1 MAIRLIW
8 VLVLVFGVH
17 GCTEGGSS
25 NDEPPNREPTPDG
38 GVVDPLC
45 TAEAEPDPPAPTDVA
60 SRLVVA
66 NAEAQR
72 LQCECAVGF
81 GAYACVEN
89 CEAEEF
95 KLEPNGDVE
104 CFRELLGTT
113 LDTPTVECQLAAV
126 EALNAC
132 TPDAECNDDEFAAC
146 FLPFE
151 AAVRAC
157 PEAALGFETLADGC
171 FDRTGEELVAL
182 YNASLDAAYEEA
194 CRCVPDEEREACLA
208 FKESPREDCLTALL
222 GLDPLP
228 RRVTECLI
236 EYLDE
241 EIEFLEDEAC
251 CESPDDFDCRTGPF
265 WFSGELRQLERQRF
279 EISGALAFCLGSE
292 QNLVVYTATG
302 TLSDTV
308 GGDAAQLE
316 GATLTVR
323 VSANPEALSTPLS
336 SATSE
341 RAVWSAAA
349 SYAITDRPGGAP
361 NLTFAAPTELDV
373 VNRFPADPGAPQLPS
388 DPPDTVR
395 FESASG
401 SLEGAPVDLPFVQ
414 ADFLTF
420 DLFKDRGSPT
430 IRSLPSYHEALSGGA
445 LADASGSGAFSYD
458 YEVEYFR
465 GDPIPVFD
473 ATEAVLFC
481 MGPEPELP
489 FAARNDAGRCGDEEA
504 LLVSGGLDNFMAVSR
519 SAAQDPNGDPYLYY
533 LVIRRDQISELQAYV
548 EDNPLLAELD
558 PVRALVSALQAADD
572 SEDDYCE
579 DGGGVVSVAL
589 PPEAG
594 RPPDLSEVTA
604 RIAQAQQ
611 ALDTLQQLDLQTLKE
626 EAVQIALDTVRMS
639 VCPTI
644 GLAVGKVIPPSN
656 FKLLAL
662 NIAVQGVVGAFT
674 GCNDIL
680 IE

>member
-1 MAIRLIW
+1 M
-8 VLVLVFGVH
+8 
-17 GCTEGGSS
+17 
-25 NDEPPNREPTPDG
+25 NRDPVPDG
-38 GVVDPLC
+38 GVGDLLC
-45 TAEAEPDPPAPTDVA
+45 TAEAEPEVPEATDVA

-72 LQCECAVGF
+72 LQCDCAVGF
-81 GAYACVEN
+81 GAFACVEN
-89 CEAEEF
+89 CEAELF

-132 TPDAECNDDEFAAC
+132 TPDAECNDDECAAC
-146 FLPFE
+146 VLPFE
-151 AAVRAC
+151 VAIRAC

-194 CRCVPDEEREACLA
+194 CRCVADEEREACLA
-208 FKESPREDCLTALL
+208 FKESPREDCLTPLL
-222 GLDPLP
+222 GIDPLP

-241 EIEFLEDEAC
+241 EIEFLQDEAC
-251 CESPDDFDCRTGPF
+251 CEGPDDVDCRTGPF
-265 WFSGELRQLERQRF
+265 WLSGELRQLGRQRF
-279 EISGALAFCLGSE
+279 QISGALASCLGSE
-292 QNLVVYTATG
+292 QNHVVYTATG

-308 GGDAAQLE
+308 GGDAAQLD
-316 GATLTVR
+316 GATLKVR
-323 VSANPEALSTPLS
+323 VSANPEASSTPLS
-336 SATSE
+336 SGTSE
-341 RAVWSAAA
+341 RAVWNAAP
-349 SYAITDRPGGAP
+349 SYQITGRPGGAP
-361 NLTFAAPTELDV
+361 NLTFAAPTQLDL

-395 FESASG
+395 FESTSG
-401 SLEGAPVDLPFVQ
+401 LLDGAPVDLPFVQ

-430 IRSLPSYHEALSGGA
+430 IRSLPGYHEALSGGA
-445 LADASGSGAFSYD
+445 LADASGAGAFSYD
-458 YEVEYFR
+458 YGVEHFR

-473 ATEAVLFC
+473 ATEAVMFC

-504 LLVSGGLDNFMAVSR
+504 LLVSGGLEDFMAISR
-519 SAAQDPNGDPYLYY
+519 SAAQDPDGDPYLYY

-572 SEDDYCE
+572 AEDDYCE
-579 DGGGVVSVAL
+579 DGGGVVSVAI
-589 PPEAG
+589 PRVVG
-594 RPPDLSEVTA
+594 RPPDLSEVGA
-604 RIAQAQQ
+604 RIEQAQQ
-611 ALDTLQQLDLQTLKE
+611 ALNTLQQLDLQTLKE
-626 EAVQIALDTVRMS
+626 QAVQIVLDTVRMS

-644 GLAVGKVIPPSN
+644 GVGVNALIPTSN
-656 FKLLAL
+656 FKWLAL
-662 NIAVQGVVGAFT
+662 NIAVQGAVGAVT

-680 IE
+680 FE

>member
-1 MAIRLIW
+1 M
-8 VLVLVFGVH
+8 
-17 GCTEGGSS
+17 
-25 NDEPPNREPTPDG
+25 
-38 GVVDPLC
+38 
-45 TAEAEPDPPAPTDVA
+45 
-60 SRLVVA
+60 
-66 NAEAQR
+66 
-72 LQCECAVGF
+72 
-81 GAYACVEN
+81 
-89 CEAEEF
+89 
-95 KLEPNGDVE
+95 E

-132 TPDAECNDDEFAAC
+132 TPDAECNDDGFAAC
-146 FLPFE
+146 LLPFE
-151 AAVRAC
+151 AAVGAC
-157 PEAALGFETLADGC
+157 PEPALGFETLADGC

-182 YNASLDAAYEEA
+182 YDASLDAAYEEA
-194 CRCVPDEEREACLA
+194 CRCVADEEREACLA
-208 FKESPREDCLTALL
+208 FKESPRDDCLTPLL

-241 EIEFLEDEAC
+241 EIEFLQDEAC

-265 WFSGELRQLERQRF
+265 WFSGELNQLERQQF
-279 EISGALAFCLGSE
+279 DISGALAFCLGSE

-308 GGDAAQLE
+308 GGDAAELD
-316 GATLTVR
+316 GATLSVR

-336 SATSE
+336 SGTSE
-341 RAVWSAAA
+341 RAVWNAAA
-349 SYAITDRPGGAP
+349 SYQITERPGGAP
-361 NLTFAAPTELDV
+361 NLTFAAPTELDL

-395 FESASG
+395 FASASG
-401 SLEGAPVDLPFVQ
+401 LLEGAAVDLPFVQ

-420 DLFKDRGSPT
+420 ALFKDRGSPT
-430 IRSLPSYHEALSGGA
+430 IRSLPGYQEALSGGA

-473 ATEAVLFC
+473 ATEAVMLC
-481 MGPEPELP
+481 MGPEPKLP
-489 FAARNDAGRCGDEEA
+489 FEARNDAGRCGDEEA
-504 LLVSGGLDNFMAVSR
+504 LLVSGGLEDFMAIGR

-533 LVIRRDQISELQAYV
+533 LVIRRDQISELEAYV

-558 PVRALVSALQAADD
+558 PVMALVSALQAADD

-579 DGGGVVSVAL
+579 DGGGVVSVAI
-589 PPEAG
+589 PRVVG
-594 RPPDLSEVTA
+594 SPPDLSEVGA
-604 RIAQAQQ
+604 RIEEAQQ
-611 ALDTLQQLDLQTLKE
+611 ALNTLQQLDLQTLKE
-626 EAVQIALDTVRMS
+626 EAVQIVLDTVRMS

-644 GLAVGKVIPPSN
+644 GVGVNALIPRSN
-656 FKLLAL
+656 YKRLAL
-662 NIAVQGVVGAFT
+662 NISVQVAVGAAT
-674 GCNDIL
+674 GCNDIFFK
-680 IE
+680 